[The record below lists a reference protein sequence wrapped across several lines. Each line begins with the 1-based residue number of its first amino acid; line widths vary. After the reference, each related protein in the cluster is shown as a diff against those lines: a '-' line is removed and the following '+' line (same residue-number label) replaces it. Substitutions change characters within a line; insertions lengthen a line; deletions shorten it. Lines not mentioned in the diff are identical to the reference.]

1 MSQDKSNS
9 ICILTTGGTIDKV
22 YFDANSK
29 FEVGAPIIRQILDE
43 ALVKIDY
50 RVESLFQKDSLEIN
64 ASDRALIRKAVL
76 DCAENLILITHGTDT
91 MTETAD
97 YLSNV
102 PNKTI
107 VLTGS
112 LSPAR
117 FRSTD
122 AIFNIG
128 LALGAL
134 QSITPGVYITM
145 NGQIFAAN
153 KVKKDQTLK
162 QFIAL

>member
-1 MSQDKSNS
+1 MSAQTVQK
-9 ICILTTGGTIDKV
+9 ICIITTGGTIDKV
-22 YFDANSK
+22 YFDASSE
-29 FEVGAPIIRQILDE
+29 FEVGSPVIEQILEE
-43 ALVKIDY
+43 AKAKISY
-50 RVESLFQKDSLEIN
+50 RLLPLFRKDSLEIN
-64 ASDRALIRKAVL
+64 EKDRLQIRKAIVA
-76 DCAENLILITHGTDT
+76 CEEELILITHGTDT
-91 MTETAD
+91 MTETAKHLHGLD
-97 YLSNV
+97 
-102 PNKTI
+102 KTI

-145 NGQIFAAN
+145 NGQVFAAD
-153 KVKKDQTLK
+153 KVIKDQSLK
-162 QFIAL
+162 QFVAL